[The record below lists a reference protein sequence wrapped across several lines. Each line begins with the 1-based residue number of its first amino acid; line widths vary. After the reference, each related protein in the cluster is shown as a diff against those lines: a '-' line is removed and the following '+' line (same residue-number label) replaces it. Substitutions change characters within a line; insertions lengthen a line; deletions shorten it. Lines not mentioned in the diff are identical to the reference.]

1 MLWSCVT
8 FKDLLFDEKF
18 SQKGGSRQEGDP
30 AGFEYEKKFYVE
42 KVFTLFTSI
51 NIPKECEEYL
61 MKMWKKCDG
70 SLVCI
75 RSKKQHGKQL
85 MGKGK

>member
-1 MLWSCVT
+1 MKAVLLSCVT

-51 NIPKECEEYL
+51 NIPNECEDYL
-61 MKMWKKCDG
+61 MKM
-70 SLVCI
+70 
-75 RSKKQHGKQL
+75 
-85 MGKGK
+85 

>member
-1 MLWSCVT
+1 MKS
-8 FKDLLFDEKF
+8 
-18 SQKGGSRQEGDP
+18 SPQKGGSRQEGDP

-61 MKMWKKCDG
+61 MKM
-70 SLVCI
+70 
-75 RSKKQHGKQL
+75 
-85 MGKGK
+85 

>member
-1 MLWSCVT
+1 MKS
-8 FKDLLFDEKF
+8 
-18 SQKGGSRQEGDP
+18 SPKGRKPARGDP

-61 MKMWKKCDG
+61 MKM
-70 SLVCI
+70 
-75 RSKKQHGKQL
+75 
-85 MGKGK
+85 